1 MKKHCNITED
11 NISPT
16 HQRVSWWR
24 ILVLTFVTI
33 QGAKWILKS
42 IIRMLVNQC
51 PGLHH
56 SYLLLFQG
64 PPQHFRLLVSLLE
77 LLRTLRQEAL
87 LFLGLLEQVHTP
99 HDDLLLNGCQL
110 EGQLLLLLPV
120 SSVSSVSNVNNNVS
134 CVGYVSNVI
143 TAMSTVGSVG
153 SVSSMGSANNVDSV
167 NNVGCVNNVD
177 SVNNVGCVNNVSCN
191 VRNITRSIY

>member
-120 SSVSSVSNVNNNVS
+120 SSVSNVNNNVS

-143 TAMSTVGSVG
+143 TAMSTVGSV
-153 SVSSMGSANNVDSV
+153 SSMGSA
-167 NNVGCVNNVD
+167 NNVD